1 MECGH
6 PFFMKGKLMTDKI
19 EINGYKEIFLFPMGD
34 KTIIL
39 AENKKEQYR
48 FITGEYVN
56 NGICH
61 GIENAVAGDNYI
73 DIVEEYLK
81 KCSKQLEWVRDNIPK
96 DMGVITKEDCIPVD
110 YKKDINNKVIALK
123 VDTLRREF
131 QSADSQLCLVT
142 GGNGAYAN
150 SRGRKVFVT
159 CLYSKEHFYVYR
171 EDIEGVVKNNK
182 LPKWANDKL
191 KEIKTKE
198 NRERNER

>member
-1 MECGH
+1 MANE
-6 PFFMKGKLMTDKI
+6 I
-19 EINGYKEIFLFPMGD
+19 EINGYREIFLFPMGD

-39 AENKKEQYR
+39 AENKEAQHRY
-48 FITGEYVN
+48 ITGEYIN
-56 NGICH
+56 DGIFH
-61 GIENAVAGDNYI
+61 GIENAVVSNGYI
-73 DIVEEYLK
+73 DIVEQYLN

-96 DMGVITKEDCIPVD
+96 NMGVITKDDCIPAD
-110 YKKDINNKVIALK
+110 YKTDINNKVVALK
-123 VDTLRREF
+123 IDTLRREY
-131 QSADSQLCLVT
+131 QGADSQLCFVT

-171 EDIEGVVKNNK
+171 EDIEGVVKNDK

-198 NRERNER
+198 NRERNDR